1 MKRKLGINSECI
13 SGVSSEDTLNLI
25 RDAGF
30 DCYFTDKYHLSDA
43 EPVYNRGLSLGL
55 ECEFIHAPFKEINS
69 MWYKTDEHPNV
80 YIRAAETIDT
90 AAALQIPTV
99 IIHTT
104 SGWNPPEIN
113 DKGLH
118 RFDLL
123 VERAAKRGVTLAFE
137 NLRKVGIVSYMLDRY
152 RNFNNVSFC
161 YDVGHEFCYTNG
173 VDWIGIAKRKIN
185 CTHIHDNLGQT
196 ENPEIHD
203 DMHLL
208 PFDGKI
214 DYENMIKRLDA
225 YSYYGSLMLEVF
237 NNSKEEYAKMSAEEF
252 IGTAYERLKKIA
264 DYSK

>member
-13 SGVSSEDTLNLI
+13 SWVSSEDTLNLI

-152 RNFNNVSFC
+152 RNFNNISFC

-214 DYENMIKRLDA
+214 DYENMIKILYNIIR
-225 YSYYGSLMLEVF
+225 
-237 NNSKEEYAKMSAEEF
+237 
-252 IGTAYERLKKIA
+252 
-264 DYSK
+264 